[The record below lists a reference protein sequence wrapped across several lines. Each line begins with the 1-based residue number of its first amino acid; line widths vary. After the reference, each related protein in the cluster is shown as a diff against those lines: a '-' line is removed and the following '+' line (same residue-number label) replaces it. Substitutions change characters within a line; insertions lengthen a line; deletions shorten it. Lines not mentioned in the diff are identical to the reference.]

1 MKKILL
7 SSLAATAFTLS
18 MTAQADTF
26 TYIDYGF
33 GSIDPDYTVANDDFS
48 SLSGAFEFGKG
59 AFIAAESTEYGSID
73 LMAIGAGVYTPIGGA
88 SSLFGILQFV
98 DIDWNN
104 NSDDETGYRFT
115 AGLRSSIADR
125 LEVEGKL
132 KYDDVFSET
141 DSSFALGLRFYVTRN
156 FSIAANYDV
165 AEINN
170 NDQNAMF
177 ASLRLSL

>member
-1 MKKILL
+1 MKKLLL

-18 MTAQADTF
+18 MTAHANTF
-26 TYIDYGF
+26 TYLDYGF

-73 LMAIGAGVYTPIGGA
+73 LMAIGAGVYAPVGRA

-98 DIDWNN
+98 DVDWNN
-104 NSDDETGYRFT
+104 NNDDDTGYRLT
-115 AGLRSSIADR
+115 AGLRSSLADR
-125 LEVEGKL
+125 LEIEGKL

-141 DSSFALGLRFYVTRN
+141 DSSFALGLRFYITRN

-165 AEINN
+165 AEINE